1 MMWSQSEW
9 VLVISIFYIFFRLKE
24 SYRKFE
30 DLPLRLRS
38 CKQTFVGTVRKYQKM
53 QNMNPFDM
61 LINVITDTTLYYFF
75 STLAQTF
82 GGLMALLG
90 MFYVYKVDSISRQ
103 INDFVKSVVD
113 DLRFNGTIISDLKI
127 RDELRGLKKTDQMT
141 SYEQLKWDFGVEFN
155 RLEHTQKATTI
166 MWPIILNSLIVGMS
180 ILCIP
185 FVPNINGRIGVIILI
200 CGILIAMCVGSLY
213 LSTTFILHNSS
224 KTDKHD

>member
-141 SYEQLKWDFGVEFN
+141 SYEQLKWDFGV
-155 RLEHTQKATTI
+155 
-166 MWPIILNSLIVGMS
+166 
-180 ILCIP
+180 
-185 FVPNINGRIGVIILI
+185 
-200 CGILIAMCVGSLY
+200 
-213 LSTTFILHNSS
+213 
-224 KTDKHD
+224 